1 MSNLGKKLPSKLTR
15 PSRAAHPFD
24 HTRVDVTHE
33 QNVPDLQASPS
44 REALL
49 PDCPRDGRPARI
61 APACLLGFDA
71 TDPHLRST
79 RFSLQKVFWIIIMTC
94 YDQGGRGGRGSFLLL
109 RRRRRW
115 EQHSLLGPGQ
125 CMPPRHGPPSRRA
138 NARADLRR
146 AALASCVTIGG

>member
-15 PSRAAHPFD
+15 PFRAAHPFD

-79 RFSLQKVFWIIIMTC
+79 RFSLQKVFL
-94 YDQGGRGGRGSFLLL
+94 DHHHDVLRPGRER
-109 RRRRRW
+109 
-115 EQHSLLGPGQ
+115 GPGLVPSSPSPPVGAL
-125 CMPPRHGPPSRRA
+125 PPRSRSMHAATTRPPSRRA
-138 NARADLRR
+138 QCA
-146 AALASCVTIGG
+146 C